1 MISVIVGC
9 CQHTRSWIWYKLGC
23 FLIVQGEKESY
34 QGELFEH
41 AALAVYV
48 GWLSG
53 GHLSDLWREQFD
65 LGKTIFSHFQQC
77 RASRQMWCS
86 VTFCK
91 GVRWTFFWGSVE
103 ISDYLDNLW
112 HLLIHWERWWWGGGG
127 DNKAGTGRKYFTKRR
142 REMQQEQRIAVGF
155 LFRLPPPCFQIRE
168 SSIQNLTWNFLTWVL
183 GDCYSQYEVPRYW
196 GRGGW

>member
-112 HLLIHWERWWWGGGG
+112 HLLIHWERWWWWWGGTIRQVQGENTSQRDG
-127 DNKAGTGRKYFTKRR
+127 EKCSRNNELLSIFFLDYHLRVFKSGKATFKT
-142 REMQQEQRIAVGF
+142 
-155 LFRLPPPCFQIRE
+155 
-168 SSIQNLTWNFLTWVL
+168 
-183 GDCYSQYEVPRYW
+183 
-196 GRGGW
+196 